1 MIKVVVIDDHAV
13 VRMGL
18 KYVLGVKKQ
27 DFEFAG
33 EWPGGEGAVE
43 FVERTNPDV
52 VLLDIH
58 MPDRNGLAVL
68 RELRAK
74 RPAQKVIMLTTSEA
88 DNDVYESLNLGA
100 KGYLL
105 KDRDATE
112 ITKAL
117 TTVMNGGKYV
127 PEAVRELFR
136 KRQMTPDLTAREL
149 EVLRLLP
156 TGMTNDA
163 IAERLGVGK
172 DAIKNHLRNIFVKLD
187 VNDRVSAAREAV
199 TRGFLKEPV

>member
-74 RPAQKVIMLTTSEA
+74 RPAQKVIMLTTSDA

-199 TRGFLKEPV
+199 TRGFLK

>member
-74 RPAQKVIMLTTSEA
+74 RPTQKVIMLTTSDA

-127 PEAVRELFR
+127 PEAVMELFR

>member
-74 RPAQKVIMLTTSEA
+74 RPAQKVIMLTTSDA

-117 TTVMNGGKYV
+117 ATVMNGGKYV

-199 TRGFLKEPV
+199 TRGFLK

>member
-74 RPAQKVIMLTTSEA
+74 CPAQKVIMLTTSDA

-199 TRGFLKEPV
+199 TRGFLK

>member
-18 KYVLGVKKQ
+18 KYVLGVRKQ

-74 RPAQKVIMLTTSEA
+74 RPAQKVIMLTTSDA

-199 TRGFLKEPV
+199 TRGFLK

>member
-1 MIKVVVIDDHAV
+1 MA
-13 VRMGL
+13 
-18 KYVLGVKKQ
+18 
-27 DFEFAG
+27 
-33 EWPGGEGAVE
+33 
-43 FVERTNPDV
+43 
-52 VLLDIH
+52 
-58 MPDRNGLAVL
+58 
-68 RELRAK
+68 
-74 RPAQKVIMLTTSEA
+74 
-88 DNDVYESLNLGA
+88 
-100 KGYLL
+100 
-105 KDRDATE
+105 
-112 ITKAL
+112 
-117 TTVMNGGKYV
+117 GGKYV

-199 TRGFLKEPV
+199 TRGFLK

>member
-27 DFEFAG
+27 DFELAG

-74 RPAQKVIMLTTSEA
+74 CPAQKVIMLTTSDA

-199 TRGFLKEPV
+199 TRGFLK

>member
-18 KYVLGVKKQ
+18 KYVLGVRKQ

-74 RPAQKVIMLTTSEA
+74 RPAQKVIMLTTSDA

-199 TRGFLKEPV
+199 TRGFIK

>member
-18 KYVLGVKKQ
+18 KYVLGVRKQ

-43 FVERTNPDV
+43 FVERTDPDV

-74 RPAQKVIMLTTSEA
+74 RPAQKVIMLTTSDA

-199 TRGFLKEPV
+199 TRGFLK

>member
-58 MPDRNGLAVL
+58 MPDRNGLEVL
-68 RELRAK
+68 RELRAR
-74 RPAQKVIMLTTSEA
+74 RPAQKVIMLTTSDA

-199 TRGFLKEPV
+199 TRGFLK

>member
-33 EWPGGEGAVE
+33 EWPGGEGAVA

-74 RPAQKVIMLTTSEA
+74 RPAQKVIMLTTSDA

-199 TRGFLKEPV
+199 TRGFIK

>member
-1 MIKVVVIDDHAV
+1 MIKVVAIDDHAV

-88 DNDVYESLNLGA
+88 DDDIY
-100 KGYLL
+100 
-105 KDRDATE
+105 
-112 ITKAL
+112 
-117 TTVMNGGKYV
+117 
-127 PEAVRELFR
+127 
-136 KRQMTPDLTAREL
+136 
-149 EVLRLLP
+149 
-156 TGMTNDA
+156 
-163 IAERLGVGK
+163 
-172 DAIKNHLRNIFVKLD
+172 
-187 VNDRVSAAREAV
+187 
-199 TRGFLKEPV
+199 

>member
-74 RPAQKVIMLTTSEA
+74 RPAQKVIMLTTSDA

-127 PEAVRELFR
+127 PEAVMELFR